1 MIKDTQGGSLNIE
14 KLMNHLLEVIK
25 SVKPLG
31 KNAANIEILKSLSKT
46 INYIDFRRP
55 PIL

>member
-46 INYIDFRRP
+46 INYIDFPRP